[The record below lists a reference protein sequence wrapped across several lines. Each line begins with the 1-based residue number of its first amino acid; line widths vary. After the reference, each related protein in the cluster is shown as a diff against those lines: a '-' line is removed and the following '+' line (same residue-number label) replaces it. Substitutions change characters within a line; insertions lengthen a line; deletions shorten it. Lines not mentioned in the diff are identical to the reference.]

1 MAVLTA
7 LAQKLSDPSPEV
19 RMATIRALAINAN
32 WRSEAA
38 QQALIELATNPDKAV
53 EPADRIGAVDGLV
66 YAVRYQVKGVRQDPP
81 MFKALVKLLDD
92 KNEEVRVMASNILAP
107 IRDSDFRG
115 DLGRPERKSPTGG
128 WQQWLDEITAKNAG
142 YLKDYEVCAG
152 NRGTQKPEDL
162 YCMGGASLLG
172 YNLGTGQQVRKDAAL
187 AFKYT
192 LQAAEQG
199 YVPAEAAV
207 GMMYANGKGVQQNYP
222 EAAKWWIAAAEGGH
236 VLAAGN
242 VSMLYRGA
250 AGVRP
255 DPAVANKWAKFVA
268 DHSSNSAH

>member
-1 MAVLTA
+1 
-7 LAQKLSDPSPEV
+7 
-19 RMATIRALAINAN
+19 
-32 WRSEAA
+32 
-38 QQALIELATNPDKAV
+38 
-53 EPADRIGAVDGLV
+53 
-66 YAVRYQVKGVRQDPP
+66 
-81 MFKALVKLLDD
+81 
-92 KNEEVRVMASNILAP
+92 MASNILAP
-107 IRDSDFRG
+107 IRDGDFRG
-115 DLGRPERKSPTGG
+115 DLGRPERKSPAGG

-142 YLKDYEVCAG
+142 YLKDYEVCGPG
-152 NRGTQKPEDL
+152 NRGKEKPEDL
-162 YCMGGASLLG
+162 FCLGGQLAP
-172 YNLGTGQQVRKDAAL
+172 KDPAL

-192 LQAAEQG
+192 LQSAEQG

-222 EAAKWWIAAAEGGH
+222 EAARWWIAAAEGGH

-268 DHSSNSAH
+268 DHSSNSASH

>member
-1 MAVLTA
+1 
-7 LAQKLSDPSPEV
+7 
-19 RMATIRALAINAN
+19 
-32 WRSEAA
+32 
-38 QQALIELATNPDKAV
+38 
-53 EPADRIGAVDGLV
+53 
-66 YAVRYQVKGVRQDPP
+66 

-128 WQQWLDEITAKNAG
+128 WQQWLDEISAKDAG
-142 YLKDYEVCAG
+142 YLKDYEVCGWGKSDRGDAYPG

-172 YNLGTGQQVRKDAAL
+172 YNRAPKNPAL

-222 EAAKWWIAAAEGGH
+222 EAARWWIAAAEGGH

-255 DPAVANKWAKFVA
+255 DPTVANKWAKFVA
-268 DHSSNSAH
+268 DHSSNAAH